1 MFDPDPQL
9 RQAVPI
15 DPDDVPAGSGAG
27 VPGFEHVTAPHDST
41 VLSQVSPRPPTA
53 AADGVLGGTVAAPV
67 RVPGKFRSR
76 IWPSIADMASNDV
89 YVLSSAIAFN
99 ALLSF
104 FPFVILLLVIC
115 RNFLQWPEGYEAV
128 FRLLQQ
134 DYLPISQDFIVKNL
148 RVVVE
153 GKFKE
158 AATLSLVALAFTSSG
173 LFAPIEMAL
182 NRAWG
187 VTTSRSLLRGR
198 AVAMVLVVT
207 CGALALGSVYI
218 TAYSQDVL
226 HAWLGS
232 FAEWAPV
239 RVLSTIALRI
249 LIFPV
254 TVSIFFVVFWVLP
267 NRRIYI
273 RDVLPVAILTGLLW
287 EVTKYLFIW
296 VAPNLGFR
304 DVYGP
309 FYLSVTLV
317 TWAYISAMILLLGAN
332 LSGAMSNR
340 R

>member
-1 MFDPDPQL
+1 MSDPDPQP
-9 RQAVPI
+9 RRAIPI
-15 DPDDVPAGSGAG
+15 DPDDVPAGDGLA
-27 VPGFEHVTAPHDST
+27 VTGFERFGAAQDST
-41 VLSQVSPRPPTA
+41 VLSQVTARP
-53 AADGVLGGTVAAPV
+53 APAGRDASAV
-67 RVPGKFRSR
+67 EAPLRVPGRFRSR
-76 IWPSIADMASNDV
+76 IWPAIADLASNDV

-115 RNFLQWPEGYEAV
+115 RNFLDWPEGYEAV

-148 RVVVE
+148 RAVVE
-153 GKFKE
+153 GKFRE

-187 VTTSRSLLRGR
+187 VIEGRSLIRGR
-198 AVAMVLVVT
+198 LIAMALVVT

-226 HAWLGS
+226 HAWLGT
-232 FAEWAPV
+232 FADWAPV
-239 RVLSTIALRI
+239 RLLSTIALRI
-249 LIFPV
+249 CIFPI
-254 TVSIFFVVFWVLP
+254 TVSIFFVVYWMLP

-287 EVTKYLFIW
+287 EATKYLFIW

-332 LSGAMSNR
+332 LSGAMSSR